1 MRGFALAVLLA
12 IGPLAAGSPALA
24 EPAPPV
30 AGPGLTIDAVGI
42 FCRKGTTRREAAPE
56 TTLGYIELLD
66 GLPELAFRQQTV
78 PARIGVQFGV
88 IVTVDRDIPAVRNET
103 WKPGATTPEVW
114 FADHWAGVPRSR
126 GFSFD
131 FPNELVPGIWRMQ
144 AFDGDKLLYTVE
156 FDVVPGTEQPGIGSD
171 CNLLS

>member
-1 MRGFALAVLLA
+1 MRGLALAIFLA
-12 IGPLAAGSPALA
+12 VGSRALA
-24 EPAPPV
+24 EPALPF
-30 AGPGLTIDAVGI
+30 AAPGITIDAVGI
-42 FCRKGTTRREAAPE
+42 FCAKGTTRREDAPE
-56 TTLGYIELLD
+56 TTLGYIQLLD
-66 GLPELAFRQQTV
+66 GLPEMAFRQQTV

-88 IVTVDRDIPAVRNET
+88 IMTADRDIPGIRNET

-114 FADHWAGVPRSR
+114 SADLLAGVTRSR

-131 FPNELVPGIWRMQ
+131 YPEELLPGIWRMQ
-144 AFDGDKLLYTVE
+144 AFDGDTLLYSVE